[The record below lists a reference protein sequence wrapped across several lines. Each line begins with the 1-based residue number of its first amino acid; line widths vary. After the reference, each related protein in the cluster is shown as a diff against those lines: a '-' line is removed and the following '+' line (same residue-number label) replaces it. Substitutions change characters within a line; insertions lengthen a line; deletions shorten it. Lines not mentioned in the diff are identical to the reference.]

1 MLICK
6 EEMFCDLLGP
16 NYEYIANTD
25 FLGAFI
31 TRKKYVTNNL

>member
-25 FLGAFI
+25 FQIKEDF
-31 TRKKYVTNNL
+31 